1 MSNENGKDTLLIEFE
16 QTTRGVLRI
25 DYDEVDKFLG
35 DFQTLI
41 DDEGEQH
48 EMFRHI
54 VYNYLQGERDFIDG
68 IGKLT
73 ETSIDIDV
81 DLDEPDIN
89 IVSEDIENSWD

>member
-16 QTTRGVLRI
+16 QTTRGILRI

-41 DDEGEQH
+41 DDCGEQH
-48 EMFRHI
+48 DMFKHI
-54 VYNYLQGERDFIDG
+54 IYNYLQGERNFIEG

-73 ETSIDIDV
+73 ETSIDID
-81 DLDEPDIN
+81 LDEPDID
-89 IVSEDIENSWD
+89 IVDEEIENSWG